1 MKIPP
6 AYELL
11 KQVVIVFFSV
21 IWAIIIN
28 NWQPFYTT
36 LVKVAI
42 VSLVIWGIASLIPH
56 GILILNEVTY
66 LGWVSIILIYR
77 LITMRY
83 DDFEE
88 PETENEDTGP
98 IQIPLDE
105 EQDERRLSPNVIEP
119 AQNIISKKEREV
131 INDTNASTR
140 E

>member
-6 AYELL
+6 AFELL
-11 KQVVIVFFSV
+11 KQLVIVFFSV
-21 IWAIIIN
+21 IWTIILN

-42 VSLVIWGIASLIPH
+42 VSLVIWGIATLIPH
-56 GILILNEVTY
+56 GILVLSEVSY
-66 LGWVSIILIYR
+66 LGWFSIILIYR
-77 LITMRY
+77 LLTMKY

-88 PETENEDTGP
+88 PEKENEDTGP

-105 EQDERRLSPNVIEP
+105 EPDERRLPPNVIEP
-119 AQNIISKKEREV
+119 VQNIISNKEREV
-131 INDTNASTR
+131 LNVNASTR

>member
-6 AYELL
+6 AFELL
-11 KQVVIVFFSV
+11 KQLVVVFFSV
-21 IWAIIIN
+21 IWTIILN

-36 LVKVAI
+36 LVKVSI
-42 VSLVIWGIASLIPH
+42 ISLVIWGLVFLIPH
-56 GILILNEVTY
+56 GILLLSEISY
-66 LGWVSIILIYR
+66 LGWFTIILVYR
-77 LITMRY
+77 LVTMKY

-88 PETENEDTGP
+88 IEENSEP

-105 EQDERRLSPNVIEP
+105 EPEAQLPPNVIAP

-131 INDTNASTR
+131 LNDPNASTR